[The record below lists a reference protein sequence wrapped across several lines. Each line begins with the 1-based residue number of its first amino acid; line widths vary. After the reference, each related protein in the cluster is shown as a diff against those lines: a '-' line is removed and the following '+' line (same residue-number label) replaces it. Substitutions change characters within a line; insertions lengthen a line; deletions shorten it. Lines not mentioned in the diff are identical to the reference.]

1 MSEEQTFS
9 MEPVVNTENADSPA
23 DLSNEEKDSL
33 LIGEQMENQQEQ
45 LLAGKYKDAQELE
58 TAYKELEKKL
68 GEKSEPV
75 SEEPESKNEPE
86 KESSND
92 TEPNFLDQLWEEGTN
107 NKLSKE
113 TFEKLSKM
121 NPVDVAKLAMQ
132 QRSEAL
138 NTPQSREFTD
148 QDVQQIH
155 GLVGGQENY
164 NNMMSWAQQNVSEQ
178 EVSMYDDV
186 MELGNPL
193 AAYFAVQTLA
203 LKYQDASGKD
213 GQMITGKA
221 PKSTSDV
228 FNSQQEMIKAMEDD
242 RYNDDPAY
250 REAILQKLERSNIN
264 F

>member
-58 TAYKELEKKL
+58 SAYKELEKKL

-75 SEEPESKNEPE
+75 SEEPESKNETE
-86 KESSND
+86 KETPND
-92 TEPNFLDQLWEEGTN
+92 AEPNFLDQLWEEGTN

-132 QRSEAL
+132 QRSEAQ

-155 GLVGGQENY
+155 GLVGGSDNY
-164 NNMMSWAQQNVSEQ
+164 NNMMTWANQNVPEQ
-178 EVSMYDDV
+178 EITMYDAV
-186 MELGNPL
+186 METGNPT

-203 LKYQDASGKD
+203 LKYADQAGRD
-213 GQMITGKA
+213 GQLVTGKA
-221 PKSTSDV
+221 PKAQGDT
-228 FNSQQEMIKAMEDD
+228 FNSQQEMVQAMEDP
-242 RYNDDPAY
+242 RYHDDPAY
-250 REAILQKLERSNIN
+250 RDAIMQKLERSNIN